1 MHLAPWGWVF
11 SFFPRVVLMIPDIG
25 WVADGSMAPDQ
36 LIAFSTFS
44 ALLWETSNIE
54 MEDKDTLSYYQLYI
68 YLLFFIS
75 TKKIML

>member
-1 MHLAPWGWVF
+1 MHLASWVF
-11 SFFPRVVLMIPDIG
+11 SFFPRVFLMIPDIG

-54 MEDKDTLSYYQLYI
+54 MEDKDTLSNIYNIYYFL
-68 YLLFFIS
+68 YLL
-75 TKKIML
+75 KR

>member
-1 MHLAPWGWVF
+1 
-11 SFFPRVVLMIPDIG
+11 MIPDIG

-54 MEDKDTLSYYQLYI
+54 MEDKDILSIIYLSIIFYI
-68 YLLFFIS
+68 Y
-75 TKKIML
+75 

>member
-54 MEDKDTLSYYQLYI
+54 MEDKDTLSNTYI
-68 YLLFFIS
+68 SISFIS
-75 TKKIML
+75 TRKIML